1 MTEIKKVKITVF
13 RTNYYEDLM
22 AEYGAEGLGVC
33 ELHAPGQVF
42 YSNGWQKPTGLC
54 DNAWKCMQ
62 DYVLACAMYG
72 APFTARASGANR
84 TIWLLSAAMTASARS
99 SSKWKEPMRR
109 QRSLKR
115 TDLSESRNGVF
126 AMPVL
131 YFSEDII
138 CVMIVSNAMMRKDC
152 PSGAVFLISE
162 GE

>member
-62 DYVLACAMYG
+62 DYVLACAMHGGPIYG
-72 APFTARASGANR
+72 KGVWCKQDNLVIVGCNDGLRAVIFKVEGTGETA
-84 TIWLLSAAMTASARS
+84 
-99 SSKWKEPMRR
+99 E
-109 QRSLKR
+109 
-115 TDLSESRNGVF
+115 VF
-126 AMPVL
+126 
-131 YFSEDII
+131 EE
-138 CVMIVSNAMMRKDC
+138 N
-152 PSGAVFLISE
+152 
-162 GE
+162 